1 MPVCAENNTIEFMRK
16 INIFV
21 GTLIFL
27 FCASVLSAQDL
38 SNAILAKSDTS
49 ISSVA
54 WNSDGK
60 LFATTW
66 NNSVILW
73 DAESNTVLSVY
84 SGHTG
89 PIKKVR
95 FSKDD
100 QWLLTVGQDNT
111 VIIRKM
117 DEQGSASKIN
127 GSGFLPVRDAVFV
140 NNGYSIMAPL
150 DGFNTNYC
158 FRLMLTGQF
167 VSKPV
172 TESAAPIYALDI
184 NDDGRLLLVGAQD
197 GTVQVIDTS
206 TYMVVSAF
214 PRYVL
219 SQIPPVFTPDGR
231 HFLSAA
237 DKTNLI
243 ISPVGGNDAIIIRD
257 GDQPVNSAVISKDGR
272 MVATATKNGMIKVYD
287 TADSSLVYQ
296 FTMRFSPM
304 DVVNSLAFSPDG
316 EFLLAGTEQ
325 GYILRWSLT
334 GKIFVPIRK
343 SYENQDLITAASQY
357 DENGRRRNAA
367 QLGGGEDIMKKI
379 PKHHIAV
386 EAGVNTLT
394 SKDYVINID
403 LDGSYRNY
411 QVYPFYWGGGLELGL
426 GIPRSDFT
434 YSYTLGGSE
443 LNPPYIDSIIPYAL
457 AGIAGFVPPPEI
469 MLFAEFTLGPSFR
482 FLCTNNPSRMKS
494 GSLYVGMNG
503 TFMTGAQWRFLRSS
517 IGVAY
522 DSNYEFMF
530 RAFVGG
536 VIRFNDKP
544 KKKKPSP
551 EAEAAKHTPLGRYE
565 SPDTTPDGESQATD
579 DSSDGEAPTDSAAS
593 AESP

>member
-1 MPVCAENNTIEFMRK
+1 MRK
-16 INIFV
+16 LFV
-21 GTLIFL
+21 FAAVVIFL
-27 FCASVLSAQDL
+27 FCSAGMYAQDL
-38 SNAILAKSDTS
+38 SNAILAKSDTA
-49 ISSVA
+49 ISSVT

-100 QWLLTVGQDNT
+100 QWLLSVGQDNT

-127 GSGFLPVRDAVFV
+127 GSGYLPMRDAVFV

-172 TESAAPIYALDI
+172 SESAAPIYALDI
-184 NDDGRLLLVGAQD
+184 NDDGSLLLVGAQD
-197 GTVQVIDTS
+197 GTVQIIDTA
-206 TYMVVSAF
+206 TYQVVSVF

-243 ISPVGGNDAIIIRD
+243 ISPVGGNDAIVIRD
-257 GDQPVNSAVISKDGR
+257 GDQPVNSAVVSNDGR

-287 TADSSLVYQ
+287 TADSTLVYQ
-296 FTMRFSPM
+296 FTMSFSPM

-316 EFLLAGTEQ
+316 EFLLAGTEA

-334 GKIFVPIRK
+334 GKVFVPIRK
-343 SYENQDLITAASQY
+343 SYENQDLINAASQY

-367 QLGGGEDIMKKI
+367 QLGGGDDITKLI
-379 PKHHIAV
+379 PKHQIGI
-386 EAGVNTLT
+386 ELGFNTLT
-394 SKDYVINID
+394 SNDYVISID
-403 LDGSYRNY
+403 LGASYRNY
-411 QVYPFYWGGGLELGL
+411 QIYPFYWGGGIEFGL
-426 GIPRSDFT
+426 GIPSSNFT
-434 YSYTLGGSE
+434 YTYTLGDSE
-443 LNPPYIDSIIPYAL
+443 LPPPYIDSIVPYAL
-457 AGIAGFVPPPEI
+457 AGIAGLVAPPEI
-469 MLFAEFTLGPSFR
+469 LLFAEFTLGPSFR
-482 FLCTNNPSRMKS
+482 FLCTNSISRMKS
-494 GSLYVGMNG
+494 GSLYAGVNA

-536 VIRFNDKP
+536 VIRFNEKP

-565 SPDTTPDGESQATD
+565 SPDTSPDADAED
-579 DSSDGEAPTDSAAS
+579 DSDFSADTDVTT
-593 AESP
+593 E